1 MGMKELVTAIV
12 KALVDC
18 PDEVHVT
25 EAAGERTIVL
35 ELKVTKTD
43 LGKVIGKQG
52 QTAKAMRMI
61 LSAAAAKIKK
71 RVVLEILD

>member
-1 MGMKELVTAIV
+1 MGMKELVTTIV
-12 KALVDC
+12 KALVDY
-18 PDEVHVT
+18 PDEVHVA
-25 EAAGERTIVL
+25 EVAGERTTVL

-52 QTAKAMRMI
+52 QTARSMRMI

-71 RVVLEILD
+71 RAVLEILE

>member
-1 MGMKELVTAIV
+1 MKELVTAIV
-12 KALVDC
+12 KALVDY

-71 RVVLEILD
+71 RAVLEILD